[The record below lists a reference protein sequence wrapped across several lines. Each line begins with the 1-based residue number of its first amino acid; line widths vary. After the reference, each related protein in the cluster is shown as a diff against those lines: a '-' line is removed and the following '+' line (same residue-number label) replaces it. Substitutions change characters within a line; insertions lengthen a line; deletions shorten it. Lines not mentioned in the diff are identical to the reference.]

1 MITRENTNIAKYLK
15 RSDKKETHKHSLGQS
30 ERSMRNAESIN
41 LSNKYIHIQTTE
53 TDLEK
58 SKDRKTIKIK
68 ISNKIENNFYRMWMT
83 DVLVNLTTKWK
94 KFQN

>member
-30 ERSMRNAESIN
+30 ERSMRDAESIN

-53 TDLEK
+53 TDLENA
-58 SKDRKTIKIK
+58 KTEKRL
-68 ISNKIENNFYRMWMT
+68 E
-83 DVLVNLTTKWK
+83 
-94 KFQN
+94 